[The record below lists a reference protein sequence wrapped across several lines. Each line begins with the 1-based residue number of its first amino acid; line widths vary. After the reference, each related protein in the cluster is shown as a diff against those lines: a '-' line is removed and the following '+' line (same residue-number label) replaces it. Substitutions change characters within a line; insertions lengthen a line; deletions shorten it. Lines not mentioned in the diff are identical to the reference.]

1 MVHRLYHR
9 LGLFIMVLNV
19 VMIVVLIHMI
29 VKVCGILVDGVDHM
43 ILIDGVRLDIIENNI
58 SGI

>member
-1 MVHRLYHR
+1 MLHRLYHR

>member
-43 ILIDGVRLDIIENNI
+43 ILVAGVR
-58 SGI
+58 